1 MAGKNNAD
9 WASRFNRSSTA
20 ATDEPEAAPATPPAR
35 TKTKPAAVTAPAA
48 TRVAK
53 VAATYR
59 FEPDVLELVEAAVHE
74 AAGNGQ
80 RLSREAAVSHA
91 IRQVYGHLAD

>member
-9 WASRFNRSSTA
+9 WATRFNRSSTA
-20 ATDEPEAAPATPPAR
+20 ATDEPAPAAPAASTR
-35 TKTKPAAVTAPAA
+35 TKPAGTTPPAA

-59 FEPDVLELVEAAVHE
+59 FEPDVLELVEAAVQE

-91 IRQVYGHLAD
+91 IRQTYGHLAD